1 MTILL
6 CIFGTAS
13 LWSVSANRDVV
24 YLCFFDIFDW
34 LKRLGV
40 GVFIVVCVFLMI
52 NLSAIVSPILEY
64 TEDLAA
70 ESVECD
76 LVSIV

>member
-1 MTILL
+1 MWFIY
-6 CIFGTAS
+6 
-13 LWSVSANRDVV
+13 V
-24 YLCFFDIFDW
+24 FFDIFDW

-40 GVFIVVCVFLMI
+40 DVFIVVCVFLMI
-52 NLSAIVSPILEY
+52 NLSAIMSHILEY
-64 TEDLAA
+64 TEYLAA